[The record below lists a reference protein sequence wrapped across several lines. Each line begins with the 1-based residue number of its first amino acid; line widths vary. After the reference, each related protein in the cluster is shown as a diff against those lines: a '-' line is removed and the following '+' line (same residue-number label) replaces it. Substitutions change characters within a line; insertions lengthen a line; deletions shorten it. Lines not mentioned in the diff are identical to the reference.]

1 MNIVITGCSQGIGAE
16 LVKIWSKDHFIYGIS
31 RNEKKLNE
39 LKNTLD
45 KKENFKFLAESIT
58 QLNSSSIDSFIDSDK
73 IDLLVNNAG
82 FLVNKPF
89 EEINYEDYKQVMDT
103 NFWGIFNLSQ
113 LLLSR
118 LSNARGHILNISSMG
133 GVMNSSKFPGL
144 SLYSSSKGAVSILS
158 ECLYEELKPH
168 NIRVNALALGAVQT
182 EMLSKAFPN
191 YKAETSPNQMARF
204 IDSIIINGD
213 KLLNGQIIKVSSSN
227 P

>member
-1 MNIVITGCSQGIGAE
+1 MNIVITGCSQGIGSE
-16 LVKIWSKDHFIYGIS
+16 LVKIWSKDHFVYGIS

-58 QLNSSSIDSFIDSDK
+58 QLNSASIGSFIDSDK

-82 FLVNKPF
+82 FLINKPF

-103 NFWGIFNLSQ
+103 NFWGVFNLSQ
-113 LLLSR
+113 LLLNR
-118 LSNARGHILNISSMG
+118 LSNAKGHILNISSMG

-144 SLYSSSKGAVSILS
+144 SLYSSSKGAVSILT
-158 ECLYEELKPH
+158 ECLHEELKPH

-191 YKAETSPNQMARF
+191 YNAETSPNQMAKF

-213 KLLNGQIIKVSSSN
+213 KLLNGQIIKVSTSN